1 MIDRLTDEE
10 LAAIRERVEKVWE
23 GPWAVLPVDEV
34 CDRCENVYEVVSLER
49 FLCPV
54 VSELK
59 DKDIAEFIAHARDD
73 IPKLLAEIDRLKE
86 QLREDELLIRDLLN
100 LAFD

>member
-23 GPWAVLPVDEV
+23 GPWAVLSVDEV

-49 FLCPV
+49 FL
-54 VSELK
+54 
-59 DKDIAEFIAHARDD
+59 
-73 IPKLLAEIDRLKE
+73 
-86 QLREDELLIRDLLN
+86 
-100 LAFD
+100 